1 MTNPERPQ
9 DEPLEPEI
17 VDGSAM
23 LAAINRAEVDIQIA
37 TAKRYPR
44 SVQLFKAQARTLAT
58 LDEDTAATM
67 FYALPREGK
76 TIDGPSIRF
85 AEVVGSSWGNL
96 RYGARIV
103 SIDEKHVTAQ
113 GACYDLERNLAAT
126 VEAKRRITNKY
137 GKRYGDDM
145 ITVTSQAAMSI
156 ALRNAIF
163 RVVPFALVK
172 DIYEE
177 ARAASIG
184 KGKTMAQRRQAAV
197 DIFAKWGVAPDKM
210 CLIAG
215 RPSLDDLDDE
225 SLIRLRGIVTAI
237 RDGETS
243 IDEVLRD
250 VASGPTTVTPET
262 LGAAGGVTA
271 TAVAAGTVTGHDQD
285 DAPVVDQAQPP
296 AIGAVTDAKAI
307 GDAVRA
313 RVEEIKTEIAVRG
326 VKQAIADHLFKK
338 HVGATAAT
346 MDTME
351 WNETTY
357 VALGKVLTDIRTIP
371 AAPKK

>member
-1 MTNPERPQ
+1 MSNPENPQ

-17 VDGSAM
+17 VDGSHM
-23 LAAINRAEVDIQIA
+23 LAAINRAEIDVQIA
-37 TAKRYPR
+37 TAKQYPR
-44 SVQLFKAQARTLAT
+44 SIKTFKDKVRTLAT
-58 LDEDTAATM
+58 IDEETAGSC

-76 TIDGPSIRF
+76 TIEGPSIRF
-85 AEVVGSSWGNL
+85 AEIVGSSWTNL

-113 GACYDLERNLAAT
+113 GACFDLENNVAAT
-126 VEAKRRITNKY
+126 VEVKRRITNKY

-197 DIFAKWGVAPDKM
+197 DVFAKWGVGADKM

-225 SLIRLRGIVTAI
+225 ALIRLRGIVTAI
-237 RDGETS
+237 REGDTT
-243 IDEVLRD
+243 IDEVLREVD
-250 VASGPTTVTPET
+250 AAPKLVTPPT
-262 LGAAGGVTA
+262 LTPASVATGQATGQDVEEPAKAPRAA
-271 TAVAAGTVTGHDQD
+271 TALAEAPPHAPGTDRADV
-285 DAPVVDQAQPP
+285 
-296 AIGAVTDAKAI
+296 GATV
-307 GDAVRA
+307 AVRLK
-313 RVEEIKTEIAVRG
+313 EIQTEADVRG
-326 VKQAIADHLFKK
+326 VKKAIVEHLFKK
-338 HVGATAAT
+338 HLGTADLST
-346 MDTME
+346 LPHDE
-351 WNETTY
+351 ETW
-357 VALGKVLTDIRTIP
+357 AKLGRVLTEVRGIP
-371 AAPKK
+371 GAKKSGAA